1 MIKHAKRQDF
11 WPIFCKIVSV
21 AAILTL
27 HLAFVTPVCARS
39 SCPDQGPRLSAAE
52 YCRLYAAEAQRQM
65 QLYGIPASIT
75 LAQGMF
81 ESGYGSSY
89 IAVKGNN
96 HFGIKAYRGWSGP
109 VVRCD
114 DDRSNEP
121 FCKFSSVKEGYEY
134 HSKFLRDNTRYAPLF
149 KLSSTDYKGW
159 AKGLQKCGYATNP
172 KYPQLLCDVIE
183 RYNLDQYDNAKSS
196 GKTVS
201 TYGTTATRHKLY
213 STARRRGLKYV
224 RANSKDALSVIAK
237 EFGVKE
243 RQLRKWNDLPKNY
256 LLREGEVIYLQAK
269 HTRAD
274 KQHPTHVVSA
284 GESLQSISQQY
295 GVTVR
300 SIIKRNKLTS
310 GNIRQGQVLKL
321 R

>member
-1 MIKHAKRQDF
+1 MAKHSNRQKFRRLFHDF
-11 WPIFCKIVSV
+11 TVIVVVFLLQFCVFRPIS
-21 AAILTL
+21 
-27 HLAFVTPVCARS
+27 ARS
-39 SCPDQGPRLSAAE
+39 NCPDQGPRLSADE
-52 YCRLYAAEAQRQM
+52 YCRRYAAEAQRQM
-65 QLYGIPASIT
+65 KLYGIPASIT
-75 LAQGMF
+75 LAQGMY

-121 FCKFSSVKEGYEY
+121 FCKFKSVMEGYEH
-134 HSKFLRDNTRYAPLF
+134 HSRFLRDNTRYAPLF
-149 KLSSTDYKGW
+149 KLSPTDYEGW

-172 KYPQLLCDVIE
+172 KYPQQLCDIIQ
-183 RYNLDQYDNAKSS
+183 RYQLYKYDKPQGKESKTTYASS
-196 GKTVS
+196 T
-201 TYGTTATRHKLY
+201 TRHKLY
-213 STARRRGLKYV
+213 TTARRRGLKFV
-224 RANSKDALSVIAK
+224 KANRNDALSVIAHEYK
-237 EFGVKE
+237 VSE
-243 RQLRKWNDLPKNY
+243 RQLRHWNDLPKRY
-256 LLREGEVIYLQAK
+256 QLKEGEVIYLQAK
-269 HTRAD
+269 RNRAD
-274 KQHPTHVVSA
+274 KLHPTHVVAS

-310 GNIRQGQVLKL
+310 GNIRQGQVLRL